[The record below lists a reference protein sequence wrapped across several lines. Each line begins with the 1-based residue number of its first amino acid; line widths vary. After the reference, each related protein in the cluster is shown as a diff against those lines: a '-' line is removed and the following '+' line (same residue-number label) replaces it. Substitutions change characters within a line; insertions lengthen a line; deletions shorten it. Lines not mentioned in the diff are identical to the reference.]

1 MPFPCMNKIH
11 YSDFACWCSCIGNS
25 RMPARTPYRSNIC
38 NALLVDVFIGNLWDR
53 LSDFIP
59 ETIICECGGYSY
71 CTTVHSW
78 QCHRL
83 HAPQNKPSNIVT
95 SYSYRFLSVT
105 ISVDY
110 TRIGSNKGKT
120 PEHNQAKHTTVTI
133 LTTEMVVK

>member
-1 MPFPCMNKIH
+1 MRLGNTRSTLPVASTLVGCTTVSDGTMPFPCMNKIH

-105 ISVDY
+105 I
-110 TRIGSNKGKT
+110 
-120 PEHNQAKHTTVTI
+120 